1 MNRPLPHCPRAVA
14 IASTAPGTE
23 GASIPRS
30 GMVAKPRCLKTS
42 GVAVCGAAPLPFSPI
57 PVSLSNFGVLLV
69 GLLLGSRAGFA
80 AALLFLLEG
89 SAGLPV
95 FSNGSL
101 GLFGP
106 TGGYLMAYPVV
117 AFLAGW
123 IWEHSPKTFIRA
135 IVAASAA
142 ELLLFAA
149 GISWLVM
156 VFHAPLRQAANWG
169 FYPFLVAESAKI
181 AAASGIAT
189 RFRKRIN

>member
-1 MNRPLPHCPRAVA
+1 MSKSQIQDSVAHPRLEANPRSWPLQFALA
-14 IASTAPGTE
+14 IAGSLVIALCAR
-23 GASIPRS
+23 AS
-30 GMVAKPRCLKTS
+30 
-42 GVAVCGAAPLPFSPI
+42 APLPFSPI

-123 IWEHSPKTFIRA
+123 MWERSPKTFIRA
-135 IVAASAA
+135 IAASFVA
-142 ELLLFAA
+142 ELLLFA
-149 GISWLVM
+149 GGVSWLM
-156 VFHAPLRQAANWG
+156 VAFHAPLRQAANWG
-169 FYPFLVAESAKI
+169 FYPFLVAEIAKI
-181 AAASGIAT
+181 TAASGIAT
-189 RFRKRIN
+189 RFRNRMN

>member
-1 MNRPLPHCPRAVA
+1 MLKSQIQDSVAHPAPEVSLRSWPLQFALA
-14 IASTAPGTE
+14 IAGSLVIALCAR
-23 GASIPRS
+23 AS
-30 GMVAKPRCLKTS
+30 
-42 GVAVCGAAPLPFSPI
+42 APLPFSPI

-123 IWEHSPKTFIRA
+123 MWEHSPKTFIRA
-135 IVAASAA
+135 IAAASAA
-142 ELLLFAA
+142 ELLLFAG

-189 RFRKRIN
+189 RFRKRMN

>member
-1 MNRPLPHCPRAVA
+1 M
-14 IASTAPGTE
+14 
-23 GASIPRS
+23 
-30 GMVAKPRCLKTS
+30 
-42 GVAVCGAAPLPFSPI
+42 
-57 PVSLSNFGVLLV
+57 
-69 GLLLGSRAGFA
+69 
-80 AALLFLLEG
+80 
-89 SAGLPV
+89 
-95 FSNGSL
+95 
-101 GLFGP
+101 
-106 TGGYLMAYPVV
+106 
-117 AFLAGW
+117 
-123 IWEHSPKTFIRA
+123 RA